1 MCPVMPCL
9 SSSICQA
16 DAIFASALKR
26 SDEPSAGQ
34 VRQAVAAA
42 IGAFGYAGC
51 AERVA
56 QEFGDHPETAV
67 IRMRWAR
74 AVVRE
79 TFADSAPEPGP
90 RAGAGALFIVRPRLP
105 AGQASASQEAMA

>member
-9 SSSICQA
+9 SIEAFHA
-16 DAIFASALKR
+16 DAIFASWLQRGDK
-26 SDEPSAGQ
+26 PSAGE

-42 IGAFGYAGC
+42 IRAFGYCGC

-74 AVVRE
+74 AVARE
-79 TFADSAPEPGP
+79 AFADSAPEPGP
-90 RAGAGALFIVRPRLP
+90 QADAGALLAARPRLP
-105 AGQASASQEAMA
+105 AGQASGTREAMT

>member
-9 SSSICQA
+9 SIDARQA
-16 DAIFASALKR
+16 DAIFASWLQRGDK
-26 SDEPSAGQ
+26 PSAGQ

-42 IGAFGYAGC
+42 IGAFGYFGC

-67 IRMRWAR
+67 TRMRWAR
-74 AVVRE
+74 AVARE

-90 RAGAGALFIVRPRLP
+90 QADAGMLLAARTRLP
-105 AGQASASQEAMA
+105 AGQASGSREAMA

>member
-9 SSSICQA
+9 SSSTCQA
-16 DAIFASALKR
+16 DAIFASALQR

-42 IGAFGYAGC
+42 IGAFGYVGC

-74 AVVRE
+74 AVSRE
-79 TFADSAPEPGP
+79 AFADSVSEPGLQ
-90 RAGAGALFIVRPRLP
+90 ADAGALLIVHPWPP
-105 AGQASASQEAMA
+105 AEQPSGSREAMA